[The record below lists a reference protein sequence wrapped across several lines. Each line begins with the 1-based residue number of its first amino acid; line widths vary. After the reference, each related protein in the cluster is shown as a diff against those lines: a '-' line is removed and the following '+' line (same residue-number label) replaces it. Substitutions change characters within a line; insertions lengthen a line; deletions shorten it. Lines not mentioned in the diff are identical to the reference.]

1 MRDLLFIIIFQ
12 YQSCEEPVIFINSCL
27 SNANRRHRAILPPK
41 QNILR
46 KDKKQQT
53 NYEIEYAST
62 KTGMLRNRKF
72 FIFQILT

>member
-53 NYEIEYAST
+53 NYEIEYPST
-62 KTGMLRNRKF
+62 KTGILRSEKLLSF
-72 FIFQILT
+72 KY